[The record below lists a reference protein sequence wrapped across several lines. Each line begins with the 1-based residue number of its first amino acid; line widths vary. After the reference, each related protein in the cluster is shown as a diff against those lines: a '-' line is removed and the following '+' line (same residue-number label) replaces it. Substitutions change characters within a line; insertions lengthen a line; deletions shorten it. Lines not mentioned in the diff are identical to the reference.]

1 MHIIASPST
10 IAIPSTMVKKALSKP
25 SSPPL
30 DTHTGLL
37 QKSAAA
43 GTSAKWSSSPGQLSK
58 KLQANLFG
66 SSAVKDANK
75 EGMLQQEVLLDGS
88 DIYPDGVPA
97 GLEERYFRY
106 IIHSSNS
113 GKTTTFNLS
122 YLQQCIKHD
131 GNEWISLPDDSEL
144 LANVSKELV
153 MDGHVRMRAK
163 QATIREYSK
172 QRDNVLKASIAVPKL
187 QPWHPEDVEV
197 RDIIEAANGDRD
209 KGWAS
214 YDVLRVSSIS
224 LIRMFFDT
232 TNFVFRNLSLVYFR
246 VNIHTYEYNTN
257 WMSYTSVAPEEF
269 ELRFYSAI

>member
-1 MHIIASPST
+1 MPKKPS
-10 IAIPSTMVKKALSKP
+10 SKP

-30 DTHTGLL
+30 DAHTGLL

-43 GTSAKWSSSPGQLSK
+43 GTSAKWSSSPGQVSK

-97 GLEERYFRY
+97 ELEERYFRY

-144 LANVSKELV
+144 LANVSKKLV
-153 MDGHVRMRAK
+153 MDGHVRMKAK

-232 TNFVFRNLSLVYFR
+232 TNFVFRNLSIVYFR
-246 VNIHTYEYNTN
+246 VNRHTYEYNTN

-269 ELRFYSAI
+269 ELHFYSAI